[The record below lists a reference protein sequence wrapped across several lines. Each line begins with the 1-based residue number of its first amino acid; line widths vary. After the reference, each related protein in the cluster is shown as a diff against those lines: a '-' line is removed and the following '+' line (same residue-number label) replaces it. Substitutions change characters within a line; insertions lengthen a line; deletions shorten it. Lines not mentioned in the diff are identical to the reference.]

1 MIGVNETAYPR
12 LKAHPTA
19 KELASIYTPSV
30 DEIAFA
36 NTHARRPA
44 PRTGFLILLKTFQ
57 RLGYFSRLADVPQTI
72 VSHIAKSIGFDKL
85 PNGLHAY
92 DESNA
97 RLRHLNLILAFLRV
111 TPYDKASEAAM
122 IAAVTEAASTKDD
135 LADIINVAI
144 EELVRQ
150 RCELP
155 SFATILR
162 AAKKARVTVNGGYH
176 KLIYQELGK
185 DGRKKIDVLFA
196 KGSRNIKCAWD
207 KVKREPQ
214 RPTVGHMREFTEHL
228 RWLRDF
234 AIKDESFVLI
244 PDVKIRQFAAE
255 AKSLD
260 AASMRDLAEK
270 KRYAIAATLIRL
282 QTAHALDDLAEMFVK
297 RMQKLHRLGKEA
309 LDQYHL
315 RNIDQTQSL
324 VAMLR
329 KVIVAACKSEEP
341 TEKRLEA
348 ITTAVGADPDK
359 ILEQCEAYGAHAGGN
374 YLAFLPRIF
383 KGSRSALYSLLEG
396 MPLITTSSDKSVILA
411 VAFLLQNRRS
421 KGEWLHNTAAIDL
434 SWVADKWWPL
444 VAGPGIKPGTK
455 PQQVSRR
462 YFEICLFTQ
471 VMQELKSGDLA
482 ISSGDRFGDYR
493 HQLLSW
499 EEFERERAIYGEQV
513 GLPMDGKAFVDQM
526 RKKMAVAAE
535 EADKSFPD
543 NEAVRL
549 VNGEPAI
556 AKLDRRAMPAGL
568 AQLDQLMAE
577 RMSPIN
583 IVEIL
588 ADTDHWLRWTKH
600 FGPLSGHD
608 AKIENPRERYIV
620 TTFCYGCNLGPS
632 QTARSIKGFDRRQVS
647 LVNQRHATDGTLEEA
662 TVEVI
667 NAYNR
672 FTLPKLWGTGKH
684 ASADGTKWDLY
695 EQNLLSEYH
704 IRYGGYGGIGYYH
717 VSDTYIA
724 LFSHFIPCGVWEAV
738 HILDGLLQ
746 NRSDIQPDTLHGDT
760 QAQSAPVFALSHLL
774 GIKLMPRIRNW
785 KDLKFFRPEKG
796 ARYEHINELFD
807 EAIDWDLI
815 ETHFHDM
822 LRVAVSIKAG
832 HITAATVLRRLGVQS
847 RKNKVY
853 FAFRELG
860 RAIRTIF
867 LLSYI
872 GDAELRRTIQA
883 ATNKSEAFN
892 GFAQW
897 VAFGGGGVIAE
908 NDRDEQRKVI
918 KYNHLVSSLVILHT
932 VNEMSKVL
940 GQLKNEGHEFSREA
954 LAALSPYRREHINR
968 FGDYTVNLDKV
979 PDPLSYKVFEASLEA

>member
-1 MIGVNETAYPR
+1 MVAVNDTAYPR
-12 LKAHPTA
+12 LKSNPTT
-19 KELASIYTPSV
+19 KELTSIYSPNP
-30 DEIAFA
+30 EELAFGA
-36 NTHARRPA
+36 TVAKRPIT
-44 PRTGFLILLKTFQ
+44 RVGLLLLLKTFQ
-57 RLGYFSRLADVPQTI
+57 RLGYFPMLSDIPSTI
-72 VSHIAKSIGFDKL
+72 ALHIASFVGFKII
-85 PNGLHAY
+85 PKGLSSY
-92 DESNA
+92 DQTGTRA
-97 RLRHLNLILAFLRV
+97 RHMTAILAFVKV
-111 TPYDKASEAAM
+111 TAYGDGGESV
-122 IAAVTEAASTKDD
+122 INQAVLDAASTKED

-144 EELVRQ
+144 EELIRQ
-150 RCELP
+150 RFELP
-155 SFATILR
+155 GFTALVR
-162 AAKKARVTVNGGYH
+162 AARKARISVNGGYH
-176 KLIYQELGK
+176 KMVYQALGK
-185 DGRKKIDVLFA
+185 NGRLKIDVLLS
-196 KGSRNIKCAWD
+196 KSNNKSEKSQWD
-207 KVKREPQ
+207 HVKQEPQ
-214 RPTVGHMREFTEHL
+214 RPTVGHIREFTQHL
-228 RWLRDF
+228 LWLQEFDIGEQAF
-234 AIKDESFVLI
+234 ALI
-244 PDVKIRQFAAE
+244 PDVKIRQFASE
-255 AKSLD
+255 AKALD

-270 KRYAIAATLIRL
+270 KRYAIAAILIRL
-282 QTAHALDDLAEMFVK
+282 QTARALDDLAEMFVK

-309 LDQYHL
+309 LEQYHL

-329 KVIVAACKSEEP
+329 EVIIAACKSEESSD
-341 TEKRLEA
+341 KRLDA
-348 ITTAVGADPDK
+348 ITSAVGSDPDK
-359 ILEQCEAYGAHAGGN
+359 ILEQCEALGAHAGGN

-383 KGSRSALYSLLEG
+383 KGIRSALFSLLEA
-396 MPLITTSSDKSVILA
+396 MPLITTSSDKSVLLA
-411 VAFLLQNRRS
+411 VSFLLQSRRA
-421 KGEWLHNTAAIDL
+421 KGEWLHNTAALDL
-434 SWVADKWWPL
+434 SWVTDKWWPL

-455 PQQVSRR
+455 LQQVSRR

-471 VMQELKSGDLA
+471 IMQELKSGDLA
-482 ISSGDRFGDYR
+482 ISCGDKFGDYR
-493 HQLLSW
+493 NQLLSW
-499 EEFERERAIYGEQV
+499 EEFERERVTYGEQV
-513 GLPMDGKAFVDQM
+513 GLPMDGKAFVNQM
-526 RKKMAVAAE
+526 REKLTDAAD

-543 NEAVRL
+543 NESVRL
-549 VNGEPAI
+549 VNGEPVI

-568 AQLDQLMAE
+568 VQLDQLMAE
-577 RMSPIN
+577 RMPPIN

-647 LVNQRHATDGTLEEA
+647 LVNQRHATDGTIEDA

-760 QAQSAPVFALSHLL
+760 QAQSTPVFALAHLL

-785 KDLKFFRPEKG
+785 RDLKFFRPAKD

-815 ETHFHDM
+815 ETHFPDM

-832 HITAATVLRRLGVQS
+832 HITAATVLRRLGTQS

-860 RAIRTIF
+860 RVIRTIF

-940 GQLKNEGHEFSREA
+940 GQLKKEGHEFSKEA
-954 LAALSPYRREHINR
+954 LAALSPYRMEHINR
-968 FGDYTVNLDKV
+968 FGDYALNLERV
-979 PDPLSYKVFEASLEA
+979 PDPMSNNDFII